1 MAQAAAS
8 TCEICTAGPCEY
20 YCQQCD
26 QSFCGSCKSS
36 HLRTKSCKNHTF
48 LSGPNIN
55 KEEKL
60 LCTEHEE
67 IYFFYCQDCDTPV
80 CRICSVEKHSRH
92 LMTDITKS
100 AEKLRVEV
108 VKNIEAK
115 VTTSK
120 VNLSKIEKETKT
132 YRDEVKAVIKTITEE
147 GNYWKN
153 LIDKKVGSFV
163 KLLHDEEQKT
173 IQNITALTKVYR
185 RDIENCQ
192 QWEKKIKEMDTM
204 ADVLLFER
212 LKKLKVD
219 VDNIDLKPVPEGSYV
234 SYRNKKPSGTEID
247 SLFGE
252 MQFKEGKAIMKKSE
266 SQQNARPKKS
276 QKRYKYTCGLC
287 GNEQVL
293 TNEPETYGYVLKL

>member
-8 TCEICTAGPCEY
+8 TCEICTAGPGEY

-67 IYFFYCQDCDTPV
+67 IYLFYCHDCETPV
-80 CRICSVEKHSRH
+80 CRMCSVEKHSRH
-92 LMTDITKS
+92 LMTDLTKS
-100 AEKLRVEV
+100 TEKLRFEV

-115 VTTSK
+115 VATSK

-132 YRDEVKAVIKTITEE
+132 YRDEVRAVIKTITEE

-153 LIDKKVGSFV
+153 LIDKKVGNCV
-163 KLLHDEEQKT
+163 RLLHDEEQKT
-173 IQNITALTKVYR
+173 LQNITALTKVYR
-185 RDIENCQ
+185 GVFENCQ
-192 QWEKKIKEMDTM
+192 QWEKKIKEMETM
-204 ADVLLFER
+204 ADILLIQK

-219 VDNIDLKPVPEGSYV
+219 VDNIDLKPVPERSYV
-234 SYRNKKPSGTEID
+234 SYRNKKLSGTEID
-247 SLFGE
+247 SLFGRSSLR
-252 MQFKEGKAIMKKSE
+252 KV
-266 SQQNARPKKS
+266 
-276 QKRYKYTCGLC
+276 KR
-287 GNEQVL
+287 
-293 TNEPETYGYVLKL
+293 

>member
-8 TCEICTAGPCEY
+8 ICEICTAGPGEH

-26 QSFCGSCKSS
+26 QLFCGSCKSS

-67 IYFFYCQDCDTPV
+67 IYFFFCQDCDSPV
-80 CRICSVEKHSRH
+80 CTICSVEKHSRH
-92 LMTDITKS
+92 LMTDLTKS
-100 AEKLRVEV
+100 TDKLRFEV
-108 VKNIEAK
+108 VKKIKAK

-120 VNLSKIEKETKT
+120 VNLSKIEKETTT
-132 YRDEVKAVIKTITEE
+132 YCDEVKAVIKTITEE

-163 KLLHDEEQKT
+163 RHDEEQKT
-173 IQNITALTKVYR
+173 LQNITALIKVYR
-185 RDIENCQ
+185 GDIETCQ
-192 QWEKKIKEMDTM
+192 QWEKKIKEMETM
-204 ADVLLFER
+204 ADVLLLQK

-219 VDNIDLKPVPEGSYV
+219 VDNIDVKPVPERSYV
-234 SYRNKKPSGTEID
+234 SYRNRKPSGTEID

-252 MQFKEGKAIMKKSE
+252 MQFKEGKALMEKTENQQNFRPKE
-266 SQQNARPKKS
+266 SQKK
-276 QKRYKYTCGLC
+276 YKYACDVCG
-287 GNEQVL
+287 
-293 TNEPETYGYVLKL
+293 